1 MAGPIDPAYFVMS
14 SEKII
19 LPSIEMVK
27 DWEELRVIVG
37 GLYAGS
43 KSWSNDY

>member
-1 MAGPIDPAYFVMS
+1 MDPTYFVMS

-43 KSWSNDY
+43 KSRCYDY